1 MASWRASQPGWLNY
15 FRPNIFVNSIKDI
28 NISNFRQQGFRMVI
42 CDLDNTLVPHFTKI
56 PTQQAIEFVKNIQA
70 QGLLFIVVSNNTKKR
85 VTEFCKILQ
94 PDDFVYNAKKPL
106 TNKVKKIISKYH
118 MSNEDIIF
126 IGDQVVTD
134 VWVSNRL
141 QCKSILTLPIVSS
154 AKEKNGWLLKL
165 LNNYI
170 YKYLQHNNMLNDKE
184 ELEIEDKYEIL

>member
-1 MASWRASQPGWLNY
+1 MSALKNRQPGWLNY
-15 FRPNIFVNSIKDI
+15 FRPNIFVNSIADI
-28 NISNFRQQGFRMVI
+28 NISNFKQQGFRMVI

-56 PTQQAIEFVKNIQA
+56 PTQQAIDFVKNIQK

-85 VTEFCKILQ
+85 VTEFCKILK
-94 PDDFVYNAKKPL
+94 PNDYVYNAKKPL
-106 TNKVKKIISKYH
+106 TNKVKKIMHKYNV
-118 MSNEDIIF
+118 SNEDIIF

-154 AKEKNGWLLKL
+154 SKEKNGWLLRL
-165 LNNYI
+165 LDNYI
-170 YKYLQHNNMLNDKE
+170 YKYLQHNNMLNNKE